1 MLQFQV
7 SPNKFIWKRILIYL
21 RLVQLRDRF
30 FSFTSKTEIKKKK
43 KRIWDVLRS
52 AKHIFWFSTSQN
64 YVLFFSLFLQCR
76 LVMITHSTVYSFC
89 SCTGFEMLICE
100 LCSHFI
106 IKLENGSH
114 PNKTLCKERTRA
126 FQIHVKHATQE
137 CNLPWNKATKIKH
150 ERLHSSH
157 WLCPSSW
164 SSAGGWAQLW
174 PLISAIEAIA
184 HHRYL
189 KSLIR

>member
-1 MLQFQV
+1 MC
-7 SPNKFIWKRILIYL
+7 S
-21 RLVQLRDRF
+21 
-30 FSFTSKTEIKKKK
+30 
-43 KRIWDVLRS
+43 
-52 AKHIFWFSTSQN
+52 
-64 YVLFFSLFLQCR
+64 FSLFLQCR

-100 LCSHFI
+100 LCSHLI

-137 CNLPWNKATKIKH
+137 CNLPWDKATKIKH

-157 WLCPSSW
+157 WLRPSSW

-189 KSLIR
+189 KSLIRQNPTLMWPPGCRCCPSPSQREELVFCSFPWWGSSTGAGGPNHRELING